1 MLKKIC
7 SALLSA
13 LLLQA
18 AAAPAFAKSDADKEA
33 ARAAKVRAEINKLG
47 TGKDARVKLELR
59 DKTKLEGYVSEV
71 GAETFA
77 VTDASGKTTSVPY
90 TQVKKASGNNL
101 SKGVKIAILV
111 GVGVGVALG
120 LSFLLQRVFY
130 PHT

>member
-1 MLKKIC
+1 MLKRIC

-18 AAAPAFAKSDADKEA
+18 AAVPALAKSNSEREA
-33 ARAAKVRAEINKLG
+33 ERAAKVRAEINKLG
-47 TGKDARVKLELR
+47 TGKAARVKLELR

-71 GAETFA
+71 GTDSFA
-77 VTDASGKTTSVPY
+77 VTDASGKATSVPY

-120 LSFLLQRVFY
+120 LSLFL
-130 PHT
+130 